1 MLISVDTP
9 QQLSLSVSLSDDAT
23 FENFYTTPIS
33 HNLQVV
39 TGLREQLGSAIDSNF
54 LYLWGS
60 AGSGRSHLLQASCH
74 RAQAQGLTIQYLS
87 LQELVNSVPADLF
100 AGLEALDFIALD
112 DLHAVAGEPAWELA
126 LFSLY
131 NLLRDN
137 GKRLVIAANATP
149 RNLPLKLEDLRSRLQ
164 WGLTF
169 QLHPLA
175 DEEKQ
180 QALQMRARARGL
192 ELSDEVASFL
202 LQRLPRNMHQLFQQ
216 LQRLD
221 QASLAEQRK
230 LTIPFIKKVLA
241 L

>member
-1 MLISVDTP
+1 MISVDTP

-23 FENFYTTPIS
+23 FENFYAPPTS
-33 HNLQVV
+33 HNRQVV
-39 TGLREQLGSAIDSNF
+39 AALRDQLDDGVDSTF
-54 LYLWGS
+54 LFLWGS
-60 AGSGRSHLLQASCH
+60 AGSGCSHLLQASCH
-74 RAQAQGLTIQYLS
+74 RAQAQGLTIQYLP
-87 LQELVNSVPADLF
+87 LQELVNSAPADLL

-112 DLHAVAGEPAWELA
+112 DLHAVAGDPAWELA
-126 LFSLY
+126 LFSFY

-137 GKRLVIAANATP
+137 GKRLVIAANASP
-149 RNLPLKLEDLRSRLQ
+149 RDLPITLEDLRSRLQ

-169 QLHPLA
+169 QLHPLN

-180 QALQMRARARGL
+180 QALQLRARGRGL
-192 ELSDEVASFL
+192 ELSDEVAYFL
-202 LQRLPRNMHQLFQQ
+202 LQRLPRNTHQLFHQ

>member
-1 MLISVDTP
+1 MISVDTP
-9 QQLSLSVSLSDDAT
+9 QQLSLSVSLNDDAT
-23 FENFYTTPIS
+23 FENFYAPPTS
-33 HNLQVV
+33 HNRQVV
-39 TGLREQLGSAIDSNF
+39 AGLRDQLGDGVDSTF
-54 LYLWGS
+54 LFLWGG
-60 AGSGRSHLLQASCH
+60 AGSGCSHLLQASCH
-74 RAQAQGLTIQYLS
+74 RAQSQGLTIQYLP
-87 LQELVNSVPADLF
+87 LQELANSKPADLLT
-100 AGLEALDFIALD
+100 GLEALDFIALD
-112 DLHAVAGEPAWELA
+112 DLQAVAGDPAWELA

-137 GKRLVIAANATP
+137 GKRLVIAANANP
-149 RNLPLKLEDLRSRLQ
+149 RDLPIKLEDLRSRLQ
-164 WGLTF
+164 WGVTF
-169 QLHPLA
+169 QLHPLT

-180 QALQMRARARGL
+180 HALQMRARARGL
-192 ELSDEVASFL
+192 ELSDEVAYFL